1 MFKIDRDKSLE
12 YEEGEYDEIK
22 DQLVEGFDTNLLAMS
37 EDAMDSIRMM
47 VIVTLIMEITRK
59 LTDAQK
65 KIVRQRCKDVM
76 ERKV

>member
-1 MFKIDRDKSLE
+1 MELQAEELYQIMFKIDRDKSFDVADVG
-12 YEEGEYDEIK
+12 YEEYDEIK

-59 LTDAQK
+59 LTDS
-65 KIVRQRCKDVM
+65 
-76 ERKV
+76 